1 MNAPFLS
8 NAADANV
15 IEPVNPFE
23 VTLNLDCW
31 NGGLPSEP
39 LENLNAVLS
48 VSNSNN
54 LTFDVVVKFP
64 PLKFF
69 DLFTSTGIKLL
80 FIS

>member
-1 MNAPFLS
+1 M
-8 NAADANV
+8 
-15 IEPVNPFE
+15 IEPVNPFD

-31 NGGLPSEP
+31 NGGLPNEP

-54 LTFDVVVKFP
+54 LTFDVVVKLP
-64 PLKFF
+64 PLNSFAA
-69 DLFTSTGIKLL
+69 FTLTGIKLL